1 MKPYEITYRILSSDT
16 DQFRRLRISRMFS
29 FLQEAA
35 IAHTEQL
42 GAGREKTLDKGYLW
56 VITLQQ
62 AAIERMPVYD
72 EIITLQSLPGERM
85 HMFFPRYYRVL
96 DENKETIIRASALW
110 LLMDAKERKMIQP
123 QEIGIR
129 LPGETPDWETFLP
142 ALPPL
147 PKDAQK
153 QVFTA
158 PYSSIDLNGHMN
170 HTRYFDLAEDLMPAD
185 LREKNI
191 KEIRSEFKGEVRQDE
206 PIDLEYETKGT
217 RFLLSGTGQRRLFRI
232 SMDYENND

>member
-16 DQFRRLRISRMFS
+16 DRYRRLRISRMFS

-42 GAGREKTLDKGYLW
+42 GAGREKTLDRGYLW

-62 AAIERMPVYD
+62 AAIERMPEYD
-72 EIITLQSLPGERM
+72 EAITIQSLPGERM

-96 DENKETIIRASALW
+96 DEKKETIIRATALW
-110 LLMDAKERKMIQP
+110 LLMDAKERKMMQP
-123 QEIGIR
+123 QEIGIS
-129 LPGETPDWETFLP
+129 LPGEMPDWETFLP
-142 ALPPL
+142 AMPPL
-147 PKDAQK
+147 PKNAKK
-153 QVFTA
+153 QDFTA

-185 LREKNI
+185 LRDKNI

-206 PIDLEYETKGT
+206 PIGLEYTTDGNK
-217 RFLLSGTGQRRLFRI
+217 FLLSGTGERRLFRI
-232 SMDYENND
+232 SMEYK

>member
-16 DQFRRLRISRMFS
+16 DRYRRLRISRMFS

-42 GAGREKTLDKGYLW
+42 GAGREKTLDRGYLW

-62 AAIERMPVYD
+62 AAIERMPEYD
-72 EIITLQSLPGERM
+72 EAITIQSLPGERM

-96 DENKETIIRASALW
+96 DENGETIIRASALW
-110 LLMDAKERKMIQP
+110 LLMDANERKMVQP
-123 QEIGIR
+123 QDIGIT
-129 LPGETPDWETFLP
+129 LPGQKPDWETFLP

-147 PKDAQK
+147 PKNAQK
-153 QVFTA
+153 QDFTA

-185 LREKNI
+185 LRDKNI

-206 PIDLEYETKGT
+206 PIGLEYTTDGNK
-217 RFLLSGTGQRRLFRI
+217 FLLSGTGERRLFRI
-232 SMDYENND
+232 SMEYK